1 MYIVIFN
8 ILFIR
13 IFFLPSIICFC
24 RLMIWSQRFWCC
36 RNLEITISFRLIWNS
51 LKRQADWVSVFSISS
66 SCTLHR
72 RLRISRWSSVLIL
85 CGTVYKIK
93 AKFPWAALKNKKA
106 FIYYHSCYIYY
117 LFEKDSGVPNIF
129 FELCYLFTYLFDKWI
144 SFKKIY
150 HWSMEKTLKNALC
163 YS

>member
-106 FIYYHSCYIYY
+106 LILYTTIAVTFIICLKKILVS
-117 LFEKDSGVPNIF
+117 PIF
-129 FELCYLFTYLFDKWI
+129 FLNCATYLHI
-144 SFKKIY
+144 CSTNEYLLKKYITGP
-150 HWSMEKTLKNALC
+150 WKRP
-163 YS
+163 